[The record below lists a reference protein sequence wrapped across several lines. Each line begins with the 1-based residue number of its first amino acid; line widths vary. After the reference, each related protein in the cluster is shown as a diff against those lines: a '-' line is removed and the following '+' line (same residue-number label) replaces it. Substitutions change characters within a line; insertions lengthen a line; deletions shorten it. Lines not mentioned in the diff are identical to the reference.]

1 MQIKT
6 KTLKSQNN
14 IFHNMMIF
22 ACSYHFK
29 AHLIT
34 SESWRLSSEQ
44 VYGNISYILQKQK
57 KAALFCSFTTINRS
71 NLRVSNN
78 ISAINTFTTT
88 SQILSLTV
96 CIDDCSWLKWMLV
109 FFSLWSFE
117 QNLHS
122 KLNLPSTFFPYR
134 GWKTLVCMCECV

>member
-1 MQIKT
+1 
-6 KTLKSQNN
+6 
-14 IFHNMMIF
+14 MMIF

-29 AHLIT
+29 EHLIT

-44 VYGNISYILQKQK
+44 VYGNILYILHQIRLMCICVSSCVELYKQTLQK
-57 KAALFCSFTTINRS
+57 LHSIC

-122 KLNLPSTFFPYR
+122 KLNLPSTFFLYR